1 MLLLVG
7 DGVEVIF
14 LILVCFLSGAKN
26 GGRVGLVLKDQN
38 SRTERQDPPGRK
50 GGD

>member
-1 MLLLVG
+1 MLVG

-14 LILVCFLSGAKN
+14 LIFVCFLSGAKN
-26 GGRVGLVLKDQN
+26 GGRVGLVSKD
-38 SRTERQDPPGRK
+38 RTERQDPPGRK